1 MGKVGNKE
9 LAHVLIETYGLTR
22 SAAEQ
27 FVSEMFQVLMAGL
40 RDDKQVKIKA
50 RGTFKVTSVAARRSI
65 DINTGDPI
73 VIEGRDKISF
83 VPDVSLRD
91 EVNRPFSQFETVVL
105 NDEVDFTEI
114 DRKFAEDSDAFV
126 SEVLQTN
133 DVTLPEDE
141 AAEELRAVETS
152 AFKPEKPV
160 EEAVADIIET
170 SSEPVAS
177 VEQME
182 EAKAVEPV
190 MSQEVAGVPIAEPVT
205 EEEKKEE
212 PTPESQPVQLEEAA
226 SKEDAEPLP
235 SSIETSQMDEDTP
248 TVEDEEPENST
259 LAAAVRRQR
268 GVVRVLIAV
277 AVVLLLAFVSG
288 IYYFLGELQQRDNR
302 IEHLEAQMV
311 QTAKPHAARHAV
323 TPESADPMAAK
334 MEHLKASVNKAQNGL
349 KQSQEA
355 AARKL
360 AAQEQKPQPESVKQ
374 KAPVHKT
381 TAPEVK
387 PRAAAADKDYNRDA
401 RVRTGAYRI
410 VGVDKTLTVRQ
421 GQTLASISRAYL
433 GAGMECYVEAVNG
446 GRTEFKAGDKLNIP
460 KLELK
465 KKRHKKR

>member
-50 RGTFKVTSVAARRSI
+50 LGTFKVTSVAARRSI

-126 SEVLQTN
+126 SEVLQAN
-133 DVTLPEDE
+133 EVIISDDE
-141 AAEELRAVETS
+141 AVVEPQYEEMVSNLSEKRKEESVVTINEAQESSLPSIVQSEKEDNTAPAITS
-152 AFKPEKPV
+152 ESV
-160 EEAVADIIET
+160 AVADVEDSSKNNGAEGLTSEAEAVTIEKAEAKPATEARST
-170 SSEPVAS
+170 SVNTSCENDNISEADNSEP
-177 VEQME
+177 
-182 EAKAVEPV
+182 
-190 MSQEVAGVPIAEPVT
+190 G
-205 EEEKKEE
+205 
-212 PTPESQPVQLEEAA
+212 
-226 SKEDAEPLP
+226 D
-235 SSIETSQMDEDTP
+235 
-248 TVEDEEPENST
+248 ST
-259 LAAAVRRQR
+259 LAADVNRQRFAVRA
-268 GVVRVLIAV
+268 LIVV
-277 AVVLLLAFVSG
+277 AVVMLLAFFGG

-302 IEHLEAQMV
+302 IKHLEAQMM
-311 QTAKPHAARHAV
+311 QSAKPHVAHRV
-323 TPESADPMAAK
+323 TKSRPVDSTTIKMA
-334 MEHLKASVNKAQNGL
+334 HLEATVDKAQKGL
-349 KQSQEA
+349 RQSQEA
-355 AARKL
+355 SARQL
-360 AAQEQKPQPESVKQ
+360 AEKERNQQPVTSLHDRTVPKAKETQAKPQ
-374 KAPVHKT
+374 T
-381 TAPEVK
+381 TVRDLE
-387 PRAAAADKDYNRDA
+387 YNRDA

-410 VGVDKTLTVRQ
+410 IGVDKTVTLRK
-421 GQTLASISRAYL
+421 GQTLESVSRSYL

-446 GRTEFKAGDKLNIP
+446 GKTEFKAGDKLNIP

-465 KKRHKKR
+465 KKRHNKR